1 MSALLSFL
9 ITVTRVWGCVLAGAN
24 PAQVDETPRAV
35 ESGAADLERIDV
47 YPASVELKSARS
59 QVQLVVTGYF
69 PDGEVR
75 DITDVVRLKI
85 EAPQFAEVVGSSLIP
100 RADGQ
105 TQLKVVYGAR
115 QAQVQVTVSGQG
127 GADPV
132 KFQTEVL
139 AVLTKQ
145 GCNAGSCHGAPE
157 GKGGFALSMLA
168 YAPHNDAQSLI
179 RDGHARRTTPIQPEE
194 SLLLRKPMLRVPHV
208 GGKRLRKTDAAWQ
221 VLTDWISAGAK
232 QDAADSPTCVQLT
245 VYPPRARVLRLP
257 HGRQQLSVQAVFSD
271 GSIRDVTPIAT
282 FTSTNLEVV
291 TVDAKGLVTG
301 HKRGMAAITV
311 RYLSLVES
319 VFFTFEQALDGFE
332 WNDPAVYNAIDRLV
346 HTRLKQM
353 QFRPSQIC
361 DDSTFLRRLSLDLTG
376 LLPTAAET
384 IAFLADSTSDKRARR
399 VEQMLQSEE
408 FAHFWASKTADL
420 MRANP
425 TAMPDGRAQ
434 LFVEWLTDSLRRN
447 QPFDQFTQELLTAAG
462 DANSVAAASYF
473 LAIPDREALAET
485 TAQLF
490 MGSRINC
497 AKCHNHPFESWTQ
510 NDYYRIAAVFARIKS
525 AGSILQLVDS
535 GEVTHP
541 ASGAIMRPWGAAQP
555 TAPPHEPGDRRAV
568 LAAWLTQPDN
578 VYFSRVEANRIWSH
592 LLGRGIVH
600 PVDDFRSSNP
610 PANPE
615 LLDWLTT
622 EFRGSGYDRKSLV
635 RLICNS
641 ATYQR
646 SAATDSFNAA
656 DTTLFSHYYARRMT
670 AEQLFDAVGYST
682 RTIPPISIQITEIRQ
697 QAEVLANRTAELD
710 LEYETWEAAQ
720 REKLASVECNLS
732 PWHYAGV
739 FAEPNYE
746 IAVSTAYAP
755 EQALDLLAPLP
766 GDRRWTAHPDWVDG
780 QQHAF
785 PTAAPGSH
793 YVARMIMAARP
804 GKAVMSFGSDDGLRV
819 WLNGKLQLDKPE
831 RRGISN
837 DADQIEVDLVQGAN
851 LLLLKVLDAGGYTGF
866 FCRQVSFDGHPVSPT
881 ELSAEMTAIL
891 RIVPA
896 QLTSSARL
904 ILRNEQ
910 RKSDSRWTSLRQQQL
925 QLSQLTAYHTQ
936 RAVPEQNDFL
946 QAFGQPKRESPC
958 TCERLGE
965 PTIDQTLQ
973 ILNGD
978 LVWSRTRDGLNSY
991 LSFTDNESLL
1001 NEIFLSALA
1010 RLPQADEREKLTQY
1024 LHDHANRAEAIQDL
1038 LWIIINFQE
1047 FVFQH

>member
-1 MSALLSFL
+1 M
-9 ITVTRVWGCVLAGAN
+9 
-24 PAQVDETPRAV
+24 
-35 ESGAADLERIDV
+35 
-47 YPASVELKSARS
+47 
-59 QVQLVVTGYF
+59 
-69 PDGEVR
+69 
-75 DITDVVRLKI
+75 
-85 EAPQFAEVVGSSLIP
+85 
-100 RADGQ
+100 
-105 TQLKVVYGAR
+105 
-115 QAQVQVTVSGQG
+115 
-127 GADPV
+127 
-132 KFQTEVL
+132 
-139 AVLTKQ
+139 
-145 GCNAGSCHGAPE
+145 
-157 GKGGFALSMLA
+157 
-168 YAPHNDAQSLI
+168 
-179 RDGHARRTTPIQPEE
+179 
-194 SLLLRKPMLRVPHV
+194 
-208 GGKRLRKTDAAWQ
+208 
-221 VLTDWISAGAK
+221 
-232 QDAADSPTCVQLT
+232 
-245 VYPPRARVLRLP
+245 
-257 HGRQQLSVQAVFSD
+257 
-271 GSIRDVTPIAT
+271 
-282 FTSTNLEVV
+282 
-291 TVDAKGLVTG
+291 
-301 HKRGMAAITV
+301 
-311 RYLSLVES
+311 
-319 VFFTFEQALDGFE
+319 
-332 WNDPAVYNAIDRLV
+332 
-346 HTRLKQM
+346 
-353 QFRPSQIC
+353 
-361 DDSTFLRRLSLDLTG
+361 
-376 LLPTAAET
+376 
-384 IAFLADSTSDKRARR
+384 
-399 VEQMLQSEE
+399 
-408 FAHFWASKTADL
+408 
-420 MRANP
+420 
-425 TAMPDGRAQ
+425 
-434 LFVEWLTDSLRRN
+434 
-447 QPFDQFTQELLTAAG
+447 
-462 DANSVAAASYF
+462 
-473 LAIPDREALAET
+473 
-485 TAQLF
+485 
-490 MGSRINC
+490 
-497 AKCHNHPFESWTQ
+497 
-510 NDYYRIAAVFARIKS
+510 
-525 AGSILQLVDS
+525 
-535 GEVTHP
+535 
-541 ASGAIMRPWGAAQP
+541 
-555 TAPPHEPGDRRAV
+555 
-568 LAAWLTQPDN
+568 
-578 VYFSRVEANRIWSH
+578 
-592 LLGRGIVH
+592 
-600 PVDDFRSSNP
+600 
-610 PANPE
+610 
-615 LLDWLTT
+615 
-622 EFRGSGYDRKSLV
+622 
-635 RLICNS
+635 
-641 ATYQR
+641 
-646 SAATDSFNAA
+646 
-656 DTTLFSHYYARRMT
+656 
-670 AEQLFDAVGYST
+670 
-682 RTIPPISIQITEIRQ
+682 
-697 QAEVLANRTAELD
+697 
-710 LEYETWEAAQ
+710 
-720 REKLASVECNLS
+720 ECNLS